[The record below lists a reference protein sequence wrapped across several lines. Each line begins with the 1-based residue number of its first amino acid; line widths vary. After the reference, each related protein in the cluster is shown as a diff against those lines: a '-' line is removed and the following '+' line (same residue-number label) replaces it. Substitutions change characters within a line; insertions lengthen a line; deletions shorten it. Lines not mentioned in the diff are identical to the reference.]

1 MSCLDLRQVVT
12 ELSEYVGSHCKKI
25 YQPHHEQ
32 LLLRIKAKEKSPQDL
47 VIVRGNNLRSKERS
61 TAI

>member
-1 MSCLDLRQVVT
+1 MHIVKH
-12 ELSEYVGSHCKKI
+12 G
-25 YQPHHEQ
+25 
-32 LLLRIKAKEKSPQDL
+32 AL